1 MGSKPQNVKFID
13 NQLEFCSQKAVEE
26 SFAYLSH
33 YSHNNPQPYEKK
45 KANHLRLG
53 FKLTLQCIGHTG
65 LNTCIQLHIFF
76 NLS

>member
-26 SFAYLSH
+26 SFAYFSH

-45 KANHLRLG
+45 KLIISSWVSNLRYNVLA
-53 FKLTLQCIGHTG
+53 TQA
-65 LNTCIQLHIFF
+65 
-76 NLS
+76 